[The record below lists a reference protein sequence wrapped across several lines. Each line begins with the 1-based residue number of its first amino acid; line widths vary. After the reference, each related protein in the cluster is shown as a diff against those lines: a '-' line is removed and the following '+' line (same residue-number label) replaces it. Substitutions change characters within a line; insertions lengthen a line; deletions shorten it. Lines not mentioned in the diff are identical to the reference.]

1 MAKKAHVGQ
10 KSVSSDSSSES
21 LLEARER
28 HWAEA
33 KKMTLFSNAFMTVAL
48 EDPLACQHVLRI
60 LTGKKDL
67 VVREIRTQYQIAK
80 ITLHDAILDILAED
94 GEGRVLTKLK
104 NKAKAAGIS
113 YQQCLQLF
121 MQEEFLRKL
130 SKSGYDDTLILKGG
144 LFIYMLTNFELTGRV
159 KDFYDIYYLARTFD
173 FDGAK

>member
-1 MAKKAHVGQ
+1 MAKEAHVGQ

-80 ITLHDAILDILAED
+80 ITLHDAIMIDSEYLEKGKEYFELPEVHI
-94 GEGRVLTKLK
+94 
-104 NKAKAAGIS
+104 I
-113 YQQCLQLF
+113 YI
-121 MQEEFLRKL
+121 KL
-130 SKSGYDDTLILKGG
+130 SK
-144 LFIYMLTNFELTGRV
+144 
-159 KDFYDIYYLARTFD
+159 
-173 FDGAK
+173 AKKTA